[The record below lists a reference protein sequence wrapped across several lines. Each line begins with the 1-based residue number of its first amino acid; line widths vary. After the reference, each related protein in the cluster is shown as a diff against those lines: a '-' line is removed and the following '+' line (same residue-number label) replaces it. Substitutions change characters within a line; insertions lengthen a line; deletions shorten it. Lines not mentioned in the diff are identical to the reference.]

1 VVQVPLEFAPPKYV
15 LMVNTIQERLGN
27 GTYPAGTMIPSESQ
41 LMAEFGASRPT
52 VVRALGILQ
61 QDGWIEPRAGVGRFV
76 RPRSSMA
83 ARQAPGRVA
92 ELLAGDEA
100 AGVKLL
106 KVGPVLAPQRAA
118 AALDVAPGAALIA
131 RERLVVAEDVGPIE
145 LATTYVPVDL
155 AARTDVGNGTPLHE
169 PLLDHLTRRAGLT
182 FDHATE
188 RISARRP
195 DKHEAQLLEI
205 DPHDTV
211 LTLLITVF
219 DLSGTPRI
227 AVDAILPT
235 VRHELED
242 AFPLR

>member
-1 VVQVPLEFAPPKYV
+1 VVLVPLEFAPPKYV
-15 LMVNTIQERLGN
+15 LMVNAIQERIGN

-76 RPRSSMA
+76 RSRPSMT
-83 ARQAPGRVA
+83 ARQAPSRAV

-118 AALDVAPGAALIA
+118 SALNVPAGSPLIA
-131 RERLVVAEDVGPIE
+131 RERLVVAEEVGPIE
-145 LATTYVPVDL
+145 LATTYVPVEL
-155 AARTDVGNGTPLHE
+155 AARTDVGNGMPLHE
-169 PLLDHLTRRAGLT
+169 PLLDHLTRRAAVT

-195 DKHEAQLLEI
+195 DKAEAQLLDM
-205 DPHDTV
+205 DPAGTV
-211 LTLLITVF
+211 LTLLVTVF
-219 DLSGTPRI
+219 DLSGTPRV
-227 AVDAILPT
+227 AVDAILPAS
-235 VRHELED
+235 RHELED